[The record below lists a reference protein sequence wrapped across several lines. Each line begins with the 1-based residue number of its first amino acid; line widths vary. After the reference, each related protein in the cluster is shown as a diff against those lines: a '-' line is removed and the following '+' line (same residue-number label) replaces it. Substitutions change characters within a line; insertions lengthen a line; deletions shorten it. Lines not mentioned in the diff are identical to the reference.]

1 MDTTPAVIGISDL
14 REPRW
19 ASKLARGREIRKGVF
34 ESRDTYNK
42 MAASVP
48 ANSVA
53 LVIASAAV
61 GSYDKSEED
70 DGSVVVTI
78 ARQSYGQA
86 DAAIGAGIGAILG
99 GAAGGILGGEIG
111 GFIGGI
117 IDDKT
122 KGKGK

>member
-1 MDTTPAVIGISDL
+1 
-14 REPRW
+14 
-19 ASKLARGREIRKGVF
+19 
-34 ESRDTYNK
+34 
-42 MAASVP
+42 VP